1 MARPFLR
8 GNANAIVQR
17 FRTVDP
23 LTEVEALVDPEVV
36 VFTIVAP
43 DGTETTFTFGSD
55 PNVTNP
61 EVGVYICEL
70 DPELPV
76 GDYRWSAEGT
86 SGGSNPTYQARFE
99 DWFPVLESSI
109 EPADPPPMPVMGPC
123 SQWISGAD
131 VAQCTRVDYGN
142 DTAYVFD
149 AVAYNASLALF
160 EISQRQFPGLCERK
174 VRPCRDDCG
183 CWMNG
188 PISFGMGPWFWT
200 TVPWGFGGAWAW
212 YNERGDRFGCSP
224 MSRVR
229 LAGYPVSQILEVLIG
244 GEELPEF
251 DPDSGAR
258 NWRLDKWRYL
268 VRMDAPGVDGGAAT
282 PRFWPSCQNMSLDD
296 DQPGTFS
303 VTYRW
308 GTDVPQ
314 LGRDAAVELAN
325 QFFLACGGQDC
336 VLPTGV
342 VRAVRQGIEV
352 ERGLL
357 ANFLDPTKPTGL
369 VQLDSFLAAYCRGQR
384 GGRKSALWSPDMQ
397 QFARR
402 VGVNE

>member
-8 GNANAIVQR
+8 GNANAIRQF
-17 FRTVDP
+17 FRRVDP
-23 LTEVEALVDPEVV
+23 LTDEATLYDPGSV

-43 DGTETTFTFGSD
+43 DDTETTYTFGTDS
-55 PNVTNP
+55 NVTNP
-61 EVGVYICEL
+61 DVGVYLCAL

-76 GDYRWSAEGT
+76 GYYRWAADGL
-86 SGGSNPTYQARFE
+86 GGDDPTYAAHFE
-99 DWFPVLESSI
+99 DFFPVIESSI
-109 EPADPPPMPVMGPC
+109 EPADPPPAPVMGPC
-123 SQWISGAD
+123 SQWISGQD
-131 VAQCTRVDYGN
+131 VAACTRIDYG
-142 DTAYVFD
+142 DDSAYVFD
-149 AVAYNASLALF
+149 KVAYTASLALY

-174 VRPCRDDCG
+174 VRPCRSDCG
-183 CWMNG
+183 CWTNG

-200 TVPWGFGGAWAW
+200 TVPWGFGGAWGW
-212 YNERGDRFGCSP
+212 YNERGDKFGCSP

-251 DPDSGAR
+251 DPETGAR

-268 VRMDAPGVDGGAAT
+268 IRMDAPGVDGGAAT

-325 QFFLACGGQDC
+325 QFFLACGGQEC

-357 ANFLDPTKPTGL
+357 ANFLDPSKPTGL
-369 VQLDSFLAAYCRGQR
+369 VQLDTFLAAYCRGQR

-402 VGVNE
+402 VGVNG